1 MDELSYM
8 RGNLG
13 VFKPNPIVRL
23 LYKSADITCK
33 AKDGFR
39 DMRGHFSTGPVSL
52 KWLDAQTFNLR
63 SSFNL
68 GLKGF
73 CLIGYLIFPTS
84 T

>member
-8 RGNLG
+8 RGNVE

-23 LYKSADITCK
+23 LYKSADLTWE

-52 KWLDAQTFNLR
+52 K
-63 SSFNL
+63 
-68 GLKGF
+68 
-73 CLIGYLIFPTS
+73 
-84 T
+84 